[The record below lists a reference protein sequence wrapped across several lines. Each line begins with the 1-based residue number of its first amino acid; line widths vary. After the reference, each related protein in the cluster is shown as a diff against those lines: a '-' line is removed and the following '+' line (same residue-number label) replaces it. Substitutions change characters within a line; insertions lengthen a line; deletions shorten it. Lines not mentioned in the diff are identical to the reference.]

1 MRGPRRSCMRSSK
14 AAAVSSY
21 RVGEHIEALEAKPRE
36 REKIVEELIPAME
49 IRGHDLAPI

>member
-1 MRGPRRSCMRSSK
+1 MRSSK

-36 REKIVEELIPAME
+36 REKLVEELIPAME